1 MNALSKFMSD
11 GDAEARAMLG
21 QHAVLAAGGV
31 QWAAATVLLAPAE
44 SELLYEAGG
53 AQLRVKSTAT
63 VRKAD
68 LPRLVREGDS
78 LTSGG
83 VKYYVVSVRTA
94 DYDPL
99 QYLTLAN

>member
-1 MNALSKFMSD
+1 MRD

-21 QHAVLAAGGV
+21 QEAVLAAGGV
-31 QWAAATVLLAPAE
+31 QWATARVILAPAE
-44 SELLYEAGG
+44 SEVLYEAGG
-53 AQLRVKSTAT
+53 AALRVKSTAT
-63 VRKAD
+63 VRKSD

-83 VKYYVVSVRTA
+83 VRFYVVSVRSA